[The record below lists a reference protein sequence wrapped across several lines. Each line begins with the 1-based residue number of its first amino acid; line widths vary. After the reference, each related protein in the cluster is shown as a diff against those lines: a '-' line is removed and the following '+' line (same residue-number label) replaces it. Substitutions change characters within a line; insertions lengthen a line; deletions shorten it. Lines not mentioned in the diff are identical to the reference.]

1 MSETKQ
7 NIEYLYGQTPSNWNV
22 VGVSSDTSTYYMA
35 VAGTFSNTGWFK
47 VHQFDVQG
55 RLLKYGNWINA
66 VGVGTYEPIFNVKF
80 RYEGGVTRD
89 PGYVPSGPPR
99 ENPGG
104 GIGTTP
110 PPAPPTPPSG
120 PNLETIET
128 DYSLTDGYGEADVHN
143 ALEDLLE
150 ITIPEEAPVGGNF
163 QEDLYGIDAIGAP
176 EAWLAGYTGQDI
188 IVAVIDTGVDVNHIE
203 LDNNIWQN
211 TDEIPNNGI
220 DDDNNGYIDD
230 TVGWDWVNDDN
241 TVEDLDGHGTHVA
254 GTIAAE
260 NNGIG
265 LIGAAYDA
273 KIMPI
278 KVLPAD
284 DEVGGGTW
292 EDLAAGIRYAVDNGA
307 HVINMSLGGGY
318 FPPLVVQDAIEYAND
333 NNVICVMAAGNAFI
347 EDPVNAVSPEAPG
360 NFASEF
366 GIVVG
371 AVDSNGNMAS
381 FSNRAGNPIDWK
393 NDGDKELL
401 YVTSAGV
408 GIWSTLPNDS
418 IGALNGTSM
427 ATPLVAAACA
437 ILLQADPSLTPDQI
451 RVLLANNTK

>member
-1 MSETKQ
+1 
-7 NIEYLYGQTPSNWNV
+7 
-22 VGVSSDTSTYYMA
+22 MA
-35 VAGTFSNTGWFK
+35 VAGTFGNNGWFK
-47 VHQFDVQG
+47 VHQFDVDG
-55 RLLKYGNWINA
+55 RLVRYGNWINA
-66 VGVGTYEPIFNVKF
+66 VGVESYETIFGVKF
-80 RYEGGVTRD
+80 KYEGGITRD

-99 ENPGG
+99 ENPSGV
-104 GIGTTP
+104 GTITP
-110 PPAPPTPPSG
+110 PPPPTG
-120 PNLETIET
+120 PNLDTIET
-128 DYSLTDGYGEADVHN
+128 GYNLTDGFGEADVHN
-143 ALEDLLE
+143 ALEDLLQT
-150 ITIPEEAPVGGNF
+150 TIPEQAPVGGDY
-163 QEDLYGIDAIGAP
+163 QQDLYGIDAIGAP
-176 EAWLAGYTGQDI
+176 EAWSAGYTGQDI

-203 LDNNIWQN
+203 LDDNIWQN
-211 TDEIPNNGI
+211 TDEIAGNGV
-220 DDDNNGYIDD
+220 DDDGNGYIDD
-230 TVGWDWVNDDN
+230 TQGWDWVNDDN

-265 LIGAAYDA
+265 LIGAAYNA

-284 DEVGGGTW
+284 NEVGGGTW

-318 FPPLVVQDAIEYAND
+318 FPPIVVQEAIEYAND
-333 NNVICVMAAGNAFI
+333 NNVICVIAAGNSFVD
-347 EDPVNAVSPEAPG
+347 DPVNAVSPEAPG

-371 AVDSNGNMAS
+371 AVDQNGDMAN

-393 NDGDKELL
+393 GDGDKELL

-408 GIWSTLPNDS
+408 AIWSTLPGDTLGS
-418 IGALNGTSM
+418 LNGTSM

-437 ILLQADPSLTPDQI
+437 ILLQADPTLTPDQI